1 MQPTI
6 LCLDQG
12 REFYDNHMQKWL
24 DDNYILMYSTHNEFK
39 LVVAKRFIKTLNGKI
54 YKKLDS

>member
-1 MQPTI
+1 MEPTI
-6 LCLDQG
+6 LYLDQG
-12 REFYDNHMQKWL
+12 KEFYDNHMQKQL

-39 LVVAKRFIKTLNGKI
+39 SVVAKRFIKTLNSKI